1 MPLQQHCLVKHFSLE
16 FIDSIVNNT
25 SHEENK
31 QTDMERET
39 KKTCEV
45 VELHIRVRRDQ
56 NWQHV
61 IRLGKEGKRI
71 EIIYHPELLHGCNV
85 LECISV
91 WHCGLN
97 KQICVKDCI

>member
-1 MPLQQHCLVKHFSLE
+1 MLGILNCAPSTKHFSLE
-16 FIDSIVNNT
+16 FINSIVNNT

-45 VELHIRVRRDQ
+45 VELHIRVRRD
-56 NWQHV
+56 HV

-91 WHCGLN
+91 
-97 KQICVKDCI
+97 